1 MRGQER
7 YKNKKRS
14 VTARLPTFLSVRDE
28 IRTHTSQ
35 RPLPPQSSVS
45 TNSTTRTY
53 GISSLILVPRTGLE
67 PACLSTHAPET
78 CASTNSATW
87 AKGFQHFKERENE
100 TRTRDPNLGKVML
113 YQLSYFRICN
123 HCFSIAVAKVGIFLI
138 SASIRNTFFSRK
150 CALCFWQTTNVLIIN
165 SFYRDNLRR
174 KTA

>member
-1 MRGQER
+1 MRYDPNLRIECGMTGRVFLDTVSQSGMTVKAPR
-7 YKNKKRS
+7 RGYGARKDTKTKRS

-87 AKGFQHFKERENE
+87 AFCC
-100 TRTRDPNLGKVML
+100 
-113 YQLSYFRICN
+113 S
-123 HCFSIAVAKVGIFLI
+123 SIEIPMELKSGLEHEHQTLA
-138 SASIRNTFFSRK
+138 R
-150 CALCFWQTTNVLIIN
+150 LCSTN
-165 SFYRDNLRR
+165 
-174 KTA
+174 

>member
-1 MRGQER
+1 MAVETHKKLRKSMIYRAFNQEYSYSKRDLNPHSRNGQR
-7 YKNKKRS
+7 ILSPSCLPFHHSSILSKR
-14 VTARLPTFLSVRDE
+14 A
-28 IRTHTSQ
+28 
-35 RPLPPQSSVS
+35 
-45 TNSTTRTY
+45 
-53 GISSLILVPRTGLE
+53 
-67 PACLSTHAPET
+67 
-78 CASTNSATW
+78 
-87 AKGFQHFKERENE
+87 ENE